1 MFGTGGR
8 GQRAPPAKTARSG
21 KEVDS
26 RRARAAAQIP
36 DGSARWKFG
45 NILVKSRQWFRAH
58 GSAPSDSATSS
69 AAAARAPY
77 TLNPATFTIGT
88 TSATATVSN
97 VSMTS
102 TTPSTSVAA
111 PPASIRSEFLRTLLE
126 RGFLHQ
132 CTDLEALD
140 AAAATGPITG
150 YIGFDATAD
159 SLHVGSLIQIMMLR
173 HMQRTGHR
181 PVVLMGGGTTKIGDP
196 SGKDKSRR
204 LLSNEQIAA
213 NIAGIRRVFERF
225 LDFDGDAALMVDNSD
240 WLDALH
246 YIPFLREY
254 GRHFSVNRMLG
265 FESVKQRLDREQPL
279 SFLEFNYMVLQA
291 YDFLELGRRH
301 GCRLQMGGSDQWGNI
316 VCGVELG
323 RRAAGLD
330 LYGLTSPLLA
340 TASGAK
346 MGKTADGTVWLNS
359 DRFSPYEYWQYWQY
373 WRNTEDADVGR
384 FLRLFTELPLDEI
397 ARLEALEG
405 AEINEAKAILA
416 TEATAL
422 CHGREAA
429 ETAEETARRTFGLPG
444 QPMEAVT
451 AEGQATLTAE
461 GQRTLTLGLPTTEIP
476 RARLD
481 AGAPVYDLLREAG
494 LAKSNSE
501 ARRLIRGGGARVNDE
516 RFRDE
521 TGTVGPSDL
530 TDEGVIKLSA
540 GRKRHALVRPV

>member
-1 MFGTGGR
+1 
-8 GQRAPPAKTARSG
+8 
-21 KEVDS
+21 
-26 RRARAAAQIP
+26 
-36 DGSARWKFG
+36 
-45 NILVKSRQWFRAH
+45 
-58 GSAPSDSATSS
+58 
-69 AAAARAPY
+69 
-77 TLNPATFTIGT
+77 
-88 TSATATVSN
+88 
-97 VSMTS
+97 MTS
-102 TTPSTSVAA
+102 TTSPAA
-111 PPASIRSEFLRTLLE
+111 PGTAAASIRSEFLRTLSE

-140 AAAATGPITG
+140 AAAASGRITG

-181 PVVLMGGGTTKIGDP
+181 PVVLMGGGTTKVGDP
-196 SGKDKSRR
+196 SGKDKSRQ
-204 LLSNEQIAA
+204 LLSNERIAG

-225 LDFDGDAALMVDNSD
+225 IDFGEDAALMADNSE
-240 WLDALH
+240 WLDALL

-291 YDFLELGRRH
+291 YDFVELGKRH
-301 GCRLQMGGSDQWGNI
+301 GCNLQMGGSDQWGNI

-323 RRAAGLD
+323 RRVSGLE
-330 LYGLTSPLLA
+330 LYGLTSPLLT

-346 MGKTADGTVWLNS
+346 MGKTADGAVWLNP
-359 DRFSPYEYWQYWQY
+359 DRFSPYQYWQY

-397 ARLEALEG
+397 ARLETLEG
-405 AEINEAKAILA
+405 AEINEAKATLA
-416 TEATAL
+416 TEATTL

-429 ETAEETARRTFGLPG
+429 EAAKETARRTFGGPVDVPASVESEPPEASANVTVADLPSI
-444 QPMEAVT
+444 EVS
-451 AEGQATLTAE
+451 
-461 GQRTLTLGLPTTEIP
+461 RS
-476 RARLD
+476 RLD
-481 AGAPVYDLLREAG
+481 EGIPVYDLLREAG

-516 RFRDE
+516 RFGDE
-521 TGTVGPSDL
+521 TGTVGPDEL
-530 TDEGVIKLSA
+530 TAGDAIKLSA
-540 GRKRHALVRPV
+540 GRKRHAMVRVS

>member
-1 MFGTGGR
+1 MTATNPSA
-8 GQRAPPAKTARSG
+8 APAVAPSSLRSG
-21 KEVDS
+21 
-26 RRARAAAQIP
+26 
-36 DGSARWKFG
+36 
-45 NILVKSRQWFRAH
+45 
-58 GSAPSDSATSS
+58 
-69 AAAARAPY
+69 
-77 TLNPATFTIGT
+77 
-88 TSATATVSN
+88 
-97 VSMTS
+97 
-102 TTPSTSVAA
+102 
-111 PPASIRSEFLRTLLE
+111 FLRTLVE
-126 RGFLHQ
+126 RGYLHQ
-132 CTDLEALD
+132 CTDLEGLD
-140 AAAATGPITG
+140 AAAASGRVTG

-181 PVVLMGGGTTKIGDP
+181 PIVLMGGGTTKVGDP
-196 SGKDKSRR
+196 SGKDKSRQ
-204 LLSNEQIAA
+204 LLTNERIAD

-225 LDFDGDAALMVDNSD
+225 LDFGEEAALMADNSD
-240 WLDALH
+240 WLDALL
-246 YIPFLREY
+246 YIPFLREH

-291 YDFLELGRRH
+291 YDFVELGRRH

-323 RRAAGLD
+323 RRVAGLE
-330 LYGLTSPLLA
+330 LFGLTSPLLT

-346 MGKTADGTVWLNS
+346 MGKTTDGAVWLNP
-359 DRFSPYEYWQYWQY
+359 DRFSPYEYWQY

-429 ETAEETARRTFGLPG
+429 EAAKETARRTFEQVRVYADFGPLEASANVTVVGLPSI
-444 QPMEAVT
+444 
-451 AEGQATLTAE
+451 
-461 GQRTLTLGLPTTEIP
+461 EIA
-476 RARLD
+476 RSRLD
-481 AGAPVYDLLREAG
+481 SGTPLYDLLREAG

-516 RFRDE
+516 RFGDE
-521 TGTVGPSDL
+521 TGTVGSDDL
-530 TDEGVIKLSA
+530 TADGTIKLSA
-540 GRKRHALVRPV
+540 GRKRHALVRVC